1 MKSGTII
8 YRGKTKKGTD
18 ITIRYPL
25 MSDLKPLRSYINTLS
40 KERTF
45 ITFQGEQLSL
55 KSEEKY
61 LKSFLEKMKKRQAVK
76 LIVFTGKKLIGIAD
90 IKLGDKSID
99 NHVGTFGITVH
110 KDYRGEGIGKLLM
123 KLVLENAKD
132 NLKGMKLVTLSVF
145 GNNPVAR
152 RMYQKFG
159 FIDYGNLP
167 RGVLH
172 RGRHVDHYYMYKKF
186 VSRS

>member
-1 MKSGTII
+1 MKSGKVV
-8 YRGKTKKGTD
+8 YQGKTKKGTD
-18 ITIRYPL
+18 IIVRCPL

-45 ITFQGEQLSL
+45 ITFQGEQLSF
-55 KSEEKY
+55 KDEKKY
-61 LKSFLEKMKKRQAVK
+61 LESFIKKIRSHKAVK
-76 LIVFTGKKLIGIAD
+76 LIVFTGKKLIGVAD

-99 NHVGTFGITVH
+99 NHIGTFGITIH
-110 KDYRGEGIGKLLM
+110 KNYRGEGIGKLLM
-123 KLVLENAKD
+123 KLVLETAKD

-159 FIDYGNLP
+159 FTDYGNLP
-167 RGVLH
+167 KGVLH
-172 RGRHVDHYYMYKKF
+172 RGRYVNHYYMYKKF

>member
-1 MKSGTII
+1 MEPGKIV

-18 ITIRYPL
+18 ITIRYPSI
-25 MSDLKPLRSYINTLS
+25 SDLKPLRCYINTLS

-55 KSEEKY
+55 ESEEKY
-61 LKSFLEKMKKRQAVK
+61 LKSFLEKTKKRQAVK
-76 LIVFTGKKLIGIAD
+76 LIVFTGKKLIGVAD
-90 IKLGDKSID
+90 IKLDDKSID
-99 NHVGTFGITVH
+99 SHIGAFGITIH
-110 KDYRGEGIGKLLM
+110 KNYRGEGIGKLLM
-123 KLVLENAKD
+123 KLVLETAKD
-132 NLKGMKLVTLSVF
+132 NLKGMKLVILSVF

-167 RGVLH
+167 KGVLH
-172 RGRHVDHYYMYKKF
+172 RGRYVDHYYMYKKLS
-186 VSRS
+186 SRQ